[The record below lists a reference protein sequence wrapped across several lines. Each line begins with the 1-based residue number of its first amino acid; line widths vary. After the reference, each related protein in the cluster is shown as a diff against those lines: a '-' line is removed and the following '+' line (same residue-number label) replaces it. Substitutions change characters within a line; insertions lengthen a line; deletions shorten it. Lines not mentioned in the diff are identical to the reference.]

1 MAGPRRLRS
10 PLLIRVVPALM
21 APRAEALAGERRAD
35 GSGLFP
41 LVLHRATNAPV
52 RARREQRGTHTTAAL
67 RPAELPRARSGTAAL
82 RSQQLHACTLIKE
95 LWKHHR
101 SVSRSFDPPEKNLQ
115 ETQLPLSTKQ
125 RQTALCAHTRCP
137 FSPRKRC
144 CASGRGAE
152 GTARTCIVGF
162 M

>member
-82 RSQQLHACTLIKE
+82 RSQQLHACTLIM
-95 LWKHHR
+95 
-101 SVSRSFDPPEKNLQ
+101 SCGNI
-115 ETQLPLSTKQ
+115 
-125 RQTALCAHTRCP
+125 TARFHVALIPRRRIC
-137 FSPRKRC
+137 RKRSC
-144 CASGRGAE
+144 RSPQSRGRRPFVPTLGALFPL
-152 GTARTCIVGF
+152 GRDAVLQDVVLRVRPDPAL
-162 M
+162 

>member
-67 RPAELPRARSGTAAL
+67 RPAGTKRHGSAAL
-82 RSQQLHACTLIKE
+82 PAVTRVHVNNE